1 MSLFDT
7 HRALLDGAL
16 NALATRG
23 HWSAFPESPSP
34 KVYGETGQADGQAAV
49 AALLGK
55 DYPLQQPGE
64 QARLATERSPYGV
77 SLDVRYPDCDIHALV
92 DAAVAAEPAWQA
104 LGARGRVGVLLE
116 ALTRIHRRSH
126 EIAHAVMLTTG
137 QGPMMAFQAGG
148 PHAQDRALEAIAY
161 AWKAMADVPGEAL
174 WDKPQGKNPSL
185 VMQKHYE
192 IVGRGV
198 ALVVGCATFPTWNTY
213 PGLFAALATGNP
225 VIVKPHPNAVLPAA
239 ISVSILRDVL
249 AEQGLDPNTVTLALS
264 PRPDTTQALATHSAV
279 ASIDFTGSN
288 QFGRWLIDNAR
299 QARVYAEMAGVNT
312 VIIESTN
319 EYAAMLRNLAFTL
332 SLYSGQMCTTTQN
345 ILIPRTGIQTDEGP
359 KSFDQVGADL
369 AAAVTELASNP
380 RVATAV
386 LGAVCSPDTV
396 DRMQQAAGRGRLV
409 LASRAL
415 PHPEFPTAQTHTPVI
430 VALDQADSAIYG
442 QEYFGPVSYL
452 VATDSG
458 AASLQVA
465 EATLR
470 AHGALTLGVYSTDR
484 GYIDQAV
491 ALGRRARVAL
501 SINLTQG
508 VFVNQSAAFSDYHA
522 TGGNPAANASYTS
535 LAFVADRFVVVQRR
549 EHVTPPAP
557 AQTTAAP

>member
-77 SLDVRYPDCDIHALV
+77 ALDVRYPDCDIHALV
-92 DAAVAAEPAWQA
+92 DASVAAEPAWQA
-104 LGARGRVGVLLE
+104 LGVRGRVGVLLE

-288 QFGRWLIDNAR
+288 QFGHWLINNAR

-442 QEYFGPVSYL
+442 QECFGPVSYL
-452 VATDSG
+452 VAPDSG

-491 ALGRRARVAL
+491 ALGRRTRVAL

-549 EHVTPPAP
+549 EHVAPPAP

>member
-77 SLDVRYPDCDIHALV
+77 ALDVRYPDCDIHALV

-288 QFGRWLIDNAR
+288 QFGHWLINNAR

-442 QEYFGPVSYL
+442 QECFGPVSYL

-465 EATLR
+465 DATLR

-484 GYIDQAV
+484 DYIDQAV

>member
-1 MSLFDT
+1 MPLFDT

-23 HWSAFPESPSP
+23 HWTPFPESPSP
-34 KVYGETGQADGQAAV
+34 KVYGDTGQADGQAAV
-49 AALLGK
+49 NAVLGK
-55 DYPLQQPGE
+55 DYALQQPGE
-64 QARLATERSPYGV
+64 RGRLATERSPYGV
-77 SLDVRYPDCDIHALV
+77 ALDVRYPDCDIEALV
-92 DAAVAAEPAWQA
+92 AAAQAAEPAWQA
-104 LGARGRVGVLLE
+104 LGAQGRVGVLLE
-116 ALTRIHRRSH
+116 ALVRIHRRSH

-174 WDKPQGKNPSL
+174 WNKPQGKNPPL

-198 ALVVGCATFPTWNTY
+198 ALVIGCATFPTWNTY

-239 ISVSILRDVL
+239 ISVSILREVL

-264 PRPDTTQALATHSAV
+264 PRAEDTQALATHSAV

-312 VIIESTN
+312 VIIESTDQ
-319 EYAAMLRNLAFTL
+319 YAALLRNLAFTL

-345 ILIPRTGIQTDEGP
+345 ILVPRGGIATDEGH
-359 KSFDQVGADL
+359 KSFEQVGQDL

-380 RVATAV
+380 RVATSV
-386 LGAVCSPDTV
+386 LGAVGSPETLA
-396 DRMQQAAGRGRLV
+396 RMQQASSKGRLV

-415 PHPEFPTAQTHTPVI
+415 PHPEFADAQIHTPVI
-430 VALDQADSAIYG
+430 VALEQADNAIYG
-442 QEYFGPVSYL
+442 EECFGPVSYL

-458 AASLQVA
+458 AASLQAA

-470 AHGALTLGVYSTDR
+470 AHGALTLGVYSMDR
-484 GYIDQAV
+484 AYIDATV
-491 ALGRRARVAL
+491 ALGRRTRVAL

-508 VFVNQSAAFSDYHA
+508 VFVNQSASFSDYHA
-522 TGGNPAANASYTS
+522 TGGNPAANASYTN
-535 LAFVADRFVVVQRR
+535 LAFVADRFVIVQRR
-549 EHVTPPAP
+549 EHV
-557 AQTTAAP
+557 AAPVEASAG

>member
-77 SLDVRYPDCDIHALV
+77 ALDVRYPDCDIHALV

-288 QFGRWLIDNAR
+288 QFGHWLIDNAR

-442 QEYFGPVSYL
+442 QECFGPVSYL

-491 ALGRRARVAL
+491 ALGRRTRVAL

-549 EHVTPPAP
+549 EHVAPPAP

>member
-1 MSLFDT
+1 MPLFDN

-16 NALATRG
+16 QALSTRS
-23 HWSAFPESPSP
+23 HWTPFPENPSP
-34 KVYGETGQADGQAAV
+34 KVYGETGQADGHAAV
-49 AALLGK
+49 NALLGQ
-55 DYPLQQPGE
+55 DYPLSQPGE
-64 QARLATERSPYGV
+64 RGRLATERSPYGV
-77 SLDVRYPDCDIHALV
+77 ALDVRYPDCDVQALV
-92 DAAVAAEPAWQA
+92 AAAQAAEPSWQA
-104 LGARGRVGVLLE
+104 AGPQKRVGVLLE
-116 ALTRIHRRSH
+116 ALSRIHKRSH

-161 AWKAMADVPGEAL
+161 AWKAMADVPAEAL

-185 VMQKHYE
+185 VMKKHYE
-192 IVGRGV
+192 IVGRGIG
-198 ALVVGCATFPTWNTY
+198 LVIGCATFPTWNTY

-249 AEQGLDPNTVTLALS
+249 TEQGLDPNTVTLALS
-264 PRPDTTQALATHSAV
+264 PRAEDTQALATHPAV

-288 QFGRWLIDNAR
+288 QFGQWLIDNAR

-312 VIIESTN
+312 VIIESTDQ
-319 EYAAMLRNLAFTL
+319 YAALMRNLAFTL

-345 ILIPRTGIQTDEGP
+345 ILIPRSGIATDQGP
-359 KSFDQVGADL
+359 KSFEQVGEDL
-369 AAAVTELASNP
+369 AAAVNELASNP
-380 RVATAV
+380 RVATSV

-396 DRMQQAAGRGRLV
+396 ARVQKAAQQGRVV

-415 PHPEFPTAQTHTPVI
+415 PHPEYATAQTHTPLI
-430 VALDQADSAIYG
+430 VALDQADNAIYG
-442 QEYFGPVSYL
+442 QECFGPVSYL
-452 VATDSG
+452 VATDSA
-458 AASLQVA
+458 AASLDVA
-465 EATLR
+465 QNTLR
-470 AHGALTLGVYSTDR
+470 EQGALTLGVYSTDR
-484 GYIDQAV
+484 AFIDQAV
-491 ALGRRARVAL
+491 RLGRRARVAL

-549 EHVTPPAP
+549 EHVA
-557 AQTTAAP
+557 ATAEAAA

>member
-77 SLDVRYPDCDIHALV
+77 ALDVRYPDCDIHALV

-288 QFGRWLIDNAR
+288 QFGRWLINNAR

-491 ALGRRARVAL
+491 ALGRRTRVAL

-522 TGGNPAANASYTS
+522 TGGNPAANASYTT

-549 EHVTPPAP
+549 EHVAAP
-557 AQTTAAP
+557 AAA

>member
-1 MSLFDT
+1 MTLLDT

-16 NALATRG
+16 AASAARTY
-23 HWSAFPESPSP
+23 WSPFPENASP
-34 KVYGETGQADGQAAV
+34 KIYGETAQTDGQAAV
-49 AALLGK
+49 QALLGQ

-64 QARLATERSPYGV
+64 TGRIATERSPYGV
-77 SLDVRYPDCDIHALV
+77 EMGVRYPECSV
-92 DAAVAAEPAWQA
+92 DALIAAAQAAEPAWTA
-104 LGARGRVGVLLE
+104 LGVQGRTGVLLE
-116 ALTRIHRRSH
+116 ALTRIHKRTH

-161 AWKAMADVPGEAL
+161 AYKAQADVPAEAT
-174 WDKPQGKNPSL
+174 WEKPQGKNPPL
-185 VMQKHYE
+185 VMKKHFN
-192 IVGRGV
+192 IVGRGIG
-198 ALVVGCATFPTWNTY
+198 LVIGCATFPTWNTY

-442 QEYFGPVSYL
+442 QECFGPVSYL

-491 ALGRRARVAL
+491 ALGRRTRVAL